1 MLIKIILM
9 LLGIEEMEPGETGS
23 PFSYLLT
30 AVLSQRAALQFHNLG
45 KSRRAPPTAA
55 NKTSPR

>member
-1 MLIKIILM
+1 M